1 MKRIK
6 QFFRHHRLS
15 REWRRKRTAHGQ
27 PILEKTR
34 EKPMRLSL
42 TISYHYFFSAVNGVW
57 PLIRKWWDFIDGVER
72 IIRSITRCL
81 NMATKLTKAFAEFV
95 GGRGFLIA
103 NEGEI
108 SQQPGED
115 YKLARQ
121 IFRNRTVL
129 VKFMADLAVAV
140 TTGDRLHKYHVEKES
155 AVQCLRNF
163 LTGLEK
169 SGYVLRWSN
178 VGTLFSVQ
186 VPDDRKRLV
195 FFRSGWAEQ
204 CFRSA
209 ICTTVSEFCKA
220 HKPCLSF
227 KMSQNVKLTRKGE
240 STLFTELDLVVQIE
254 RRFYLFEIKSGPWV
268 RILQWARR
276 RGSLLIRRTARC
288 MRWSADQR
296 RCCAGGTA

>member
-1 MKRIK
+1 M
-6 QFFRHHRLS
+6 
-15 REWRRKRTAHGQ
+15 T
-27 PILEKTR
+27 
-34 EKPMRLSL
+34 
-42 TISYHYFFSAVNGVW
+42 
-57 PLIRKWWDFIDGVER
+57 
-72 IIRSITRCL
+72 
-81 NMATKLTKAFAEFV
+81 TKLTKVFAEFV

-140 TTGDRLHKYHVEKES
+140 TAGIRLHKCQVENETD
-155 AVQCLRNF
+155 VHCLRNF
-163 LTGLEK
+163 LAGLEK
-169 SGYVLRWSN
+169 TGYVVRWSN
-178 VGTLFSVQ
+178 MGTLFSVQ

-220 HKPCLSF
+220 HKPSLSF
-227 KMSQNVKLTRKGE
+227 KMFQNVKLARKGE
-240 STLFTELDLVVQIE
+240 SALFTELDLVVQIE

-276 RGSLLIRRTARC
+276 EEAFVTEGGPARQIVCTIHDNIPANIFEPQILMTIGGIQKRLKRLL
-288 MRWSADQR
+288 SADFTV
-296 RCCAGGTA
+296 AID

>member
-1 MKRIK
+1 
-6 QFFRHHRLS
+6 
-15 REWRRKRTAHGQ
+15 
-27 PILEKTR
+27 
-34 EKPMRLSL
+34 
-42 TISYHYFFSAVNGVW
+42 
-57 PLIRKWWDFIDGVER
+57 
-72 IIRSITRCL
+72 
-81 NMATKLTKAFAEFV
+81 MATKLTKAFAEFV

-103 NEGEI
+103 NEDAI

-140 TTGDRLHKYHVEKES
+140 TAGGRLHKCQVENEMD
-155 AVQCLRNF
+155 VQCLRNF

-169 SGYVLRWSN
+169 SGYVLRWSK

-227 KMSQNVKLTRKGE
+227 KMFQNVKLTRKGE

-276 RGSLLIRRTARC
+276 EEAFVTEGGPARQIVCTIHDNIPANIFEPQILMTIGGIQKRLKKLL
-288 MRWSADQR
+288 SADF
-296 RCCAGGTA
+296 TVEKD